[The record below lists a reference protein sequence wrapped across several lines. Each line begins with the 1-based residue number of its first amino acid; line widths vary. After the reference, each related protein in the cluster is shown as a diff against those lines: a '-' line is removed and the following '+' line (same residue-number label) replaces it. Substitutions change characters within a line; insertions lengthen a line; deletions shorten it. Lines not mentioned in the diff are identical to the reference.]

1 MSQLDVEQ
9 KVENKKMNS
18 CRAACLVYK
27 MCSKSRF
34 QHSCING
41 ITELVFH
48 MKKNVFIQSSEFNL
62 YFFKKKKSKSNMQ
75 FYFIS
80 CKLTVRFS
88 QSEITNVILVLLLAI
103 FIIN

>member
-34 QHSCING
+34 QHSCINR

-62 YFFKKKKSKSNMQ
+62 YFVQNQ
-75 FYFIS
+75 ICNFILFHVS
-80 CKLTVRFS
+80 L
-88 QSEITNVILVLLLAI
+88 QLDLVNLR
-103 FIIN
+103 